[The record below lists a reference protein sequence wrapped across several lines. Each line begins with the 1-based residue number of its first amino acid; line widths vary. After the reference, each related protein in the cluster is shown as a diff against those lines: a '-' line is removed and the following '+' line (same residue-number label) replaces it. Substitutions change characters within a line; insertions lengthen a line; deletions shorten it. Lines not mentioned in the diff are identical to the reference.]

1 MFDAELEAIRDK
13 LRKSKTLEKTLA
25 DTVKQQEEAK
35 DPPEDRF
42 VMPYS
47 SMPARITARWKT
59 EKLNNR

>member
-1 MFDAELEAIRDK
+1 MFDLELETIRDK
-13 LRKSKTLEKTLA
+13 LTKLKNLEKALV
-25 DTVKQQEEAK
+25 DTVGQKKEAK

-47 SMPARITARWKT
+47 SMPARITARWKV